1 MKKINLKKE
10 NYSWDL
16 EAILEGKTIEAL
28 FNELQ
33 SSCNS
38 LVASYDNGNFIK
50 SEKTFE
56 KFLIL
61 KKKFKILTNRF
72 HNYISNNLNEDINNS
87 DWVNWY
93 QKLIAFSSFV
103 QQKLSGFNNEVIK
116 NKLQIEK
123 YLSLNK
129 FKEYKRYFYSI
140 FRFKSHSLKPNEED
154 LLAKLSPVENAIE
167 DIFDTLTRSEI
178 KFNDVLS
185 KSKKAHKIK
194 TMSDFNILLKSK
206 DRILR
211 KNAWVSKYD
220 ALYNYKNTLAKTLYQ
235 VYLKYNTYAK
245 IRNFKNYVEETAF
258 QDEIN
263 PNFIPFVYEQVA
275 KYASLNKEY
284 NSLIKSVIKKRI
296 KVKNVEPWDMQAPLF
311 NKKNKYTIEQTKEIA
326 IKALSAM
333 GQEYI
338 SNIKKAFNENWISWL
353 PKPGKQTGAYS
364 IGNAEGLSK
373 YYISMNFDGTLRSV
387 YTIVHELGH
396 SMHTLKILQN
406 QKLYTSVS
414 IFYAE
419 ISSIANEMLLNN
431 FLLKKYTNDPKMK
444 VLILQEMIN
453 NFFATTTRQIMFSN
467 FEYEVNH
474 KINSGEQ
481 FGSETAFKIYADMH
495 KKYLDYSD
503 AKVKELLTKTNLRK
517 SLSIILSVPHFYTGI
532 LYVYKYAIGQVAAII
547 ATKRIINNESNAL
560 ENFNRF
566 LESGNSLPPLETI
579 SLLNVDLT
587 TPQAWEEAKE
597 IISGW
602 IQELKIELKKIKLAK

>member
-1 MKKINLKKE
+1 MKKINSKKE

-33 SSCNS
+33 SSCNN
-38 LVASYDNGNFIK
+38 LVEVYDNGNFIK

-56 KFLIL
+56 KFLVL
-61 KKKFKILTNRF
+61 QKKFKILMNRF
-72 HNYISNNLNEDINNS
+72 HNYVSNNLNEDINNS
-87 DWVNWY
+87 NWVNWY
-93 QKLIAFSSFV
+93 QKLMAFSSFV
-103 QQKLSGFNNEVIK
+103 QQKISGLSNEVIK
-116 NKLQIEK
+116 NKSQIEK
-123 YLSLNK
+123 YLTLNK
-129 FKEYKRYFYSI
+129 FKEYKRYFHSI
-140 FRFKSHSLKPNEED
+140 FRYKPHNLKPNEED
-154 LLAKLSPVENAIE
+154 LLAKLSPVESAVE

-178 KFNDVLS
+178 KFRNVFS
-185 KSKKAHKIK
+185 NSKKAHKIK
-194 TMSDFNILLKSK
+194 TMSDFNVLLKSK
-206 DRILR
+206 DRVLR
-211 KNAWVSKYD
+211 KNAWLSKYD
-220 ALYNYKNTLAKTLYQ
+220 ALYNYKNTLSKTLYQ

-258 QDEIN
+258 NDEIN
-263 PNFIPFVYEQVA
+263 SNFIPFVYDQVA
-275 KYASLNKEY
+275 KYALLNKEY
-284 NSLIKSVIKKRI
+284 NSLIKSAIKKRI
-296 KVKNVEPWDMQAPLF
+296 KVKKVQPWDSQAPLF

-326 IKALSAM
+326 LKALSPM

-338 SNIKKAFNENWISWL
+338 SNVKKAFDENWISWL

-364 IGNAEGLSK
+364 IGSAEGLSK

-396 SMHTLKILQN
+396 SMHTLKILQK

-419 ISSIANEMLLNN
+419 ISSIANEMLLNH
-431 FLLKKYTNDPKMK
+431 FLLKKYKNDPKMK

-474 KINSGEQ
+474 KINNGEQ
-481 FGSETAFKIYADMH
+481 FGSETAFSIYADMH
-495 KKYLDYSD
+495 KKYLNYSD
-503 AKVKELLTKTNLRK
+503 SKVKELLTKPSLKK

-547 ATKRIINNESNAL
+547 ATKRIINNEPNAL

-579 SLLNVDLT
+579 NLLNVDLT
-587 TPQAWEEAKE
+587 TSKAWQEAHE
-597 IISGW
+597 IVNGW
-602 IQELKIELKKIKLAK
+602 IKELKIELKKTKLIK

>member
-16 EAILEGKTIEAL
+16 EAILQGKTIEAL

-33 SSCNS
+33 SSCKT
-38 LVASYDNGNFIK
+38 LVEVYDNGNFIK

-56 KFLIL
+56 KFLAL
-61 KKKFKILTNRF
+61 QKKFQILMNRV
-72 HNYISNNLNEDINNS
+72 HNYVSNNLNEDINNPN
-87 DWVNWY
+87 WVNWY
-93 QKLIAFSSFV
+93 QKLMTFSSFV

-123 YLSLNK
+123 YLALNK

-140 FRFKSHSLKPNEED
+140 FRFKPHNLKPNEED
-154 LLAKLSPVENAIE
+154 LLAKLSPVENGIE

-178 KFNDVLS
+178 KFSSVFSN
-185 KSKKAHKIK
+185 SKKVYKIK
-194 TMSDFNILLKSK
+194 TMSDFNVLLKSR
-206 DRILR
+206 DRVLR
-211 KNAWVSKYD
+211 KNAWLSKYE
-220 ALYNYKNTLAKTLYQ
+220 ALYNYKNTLSKTLYQ

-263 PNFIPFVYEQVA
+263 SSFIPFVYDQIA
-275 KYASLNKEY
+275 KYAPLNKEY
-284 NSLIKSVIKKRI
+284 NSLIKSAIKKRL
-296 KVKNVEPWDMQAPLF
+296 KVKNVEPWDAQAPLF
-311 NKKNKYTIEQTKEIA
+311 SKKNKYTIEQTKEIA
-326 IKALSAM
+326 IKALSLM

-338 SNIKKAFNENWISWL
+338 SNVKKAFDENWISWL

-396 SMHTLKILQN
+396 SMHTLKILEK

-419 ISSIANEMLLNN
+419 ISSIANEMLLNH
-431 FLLKKYTNDPKMK
+431 FLLKKYNSDPKMK

-467 FEYEVNH
+467 FEYEVNN
-474 KINSGEQ
+474 KINNGEQ
-481 FGSETAFKIYADMH
+481 FGSETAFSIYADMH
-495 KKYLDYSD
+495 KKYLNYSD
-503 AKVKELLTKTNLRK
+503 SKVKELLTKPSLRK

-547 ATKRIINNESNAL
+547 ATKRIINNEPKAL

-579 SLLNVDLT
+579 NLLNVDLT
-587 TPQAWEEAKE
+587 TPKAWEEAHE
-597 IISGW
+597 IVSGW
-602 IQELKIELKKIKLAK
+602 IKELKIELKKTKLIK

>member
-16 EAILEGKTIEAL
+16 EAILEGKTIEVL

-33 SSCNS
+33 SSCNN
-38 LVASYDNGNFIK
+38 LVTSYDNGNFIK

-61 KKKFKILTNRF
+61 QKKFKILINRF
-72 HNYISNNLNEDINNS
+72 HNYVSNNLNEDINNP
-87 DWVNWY
+87 DWANWY

-116 NKLQIEK
+116 NKVQIEK
-123 YLSLNK
+123 YLVSNK

-140 FRFKSHSLKPNEED
+140 FRFKPHNLKPNEED

-185 KSKKAHKIK
+185 KSKKIHKIK

-206 DRILR
+206 DRTLR
-211 KNAWVSKYD
+211 KNAWLSKYD

-275 KYASLNKEY
+275 KYASLNKQY
-284 NSLIKSVIKKRI
+284 NSLIKSAIKKRI
-296 KVKNVEPWDMQAPLF
+296 KVKNVEPWDTQAPLF

-396 SMHTLKILQN
+396 SMHTLKILQK

-431 FLLKKYTNDPKMK
+431 FLLKKYSNDPKMK

-467 FEYEVNH
+467 FEYEVNR

-481 FGSETAFKIYADMH
+481 FGSETAFNIYADMH

-503 AKVKELLTKTNLRK
+503 AKVKELLTKSSLRK

-547 ATKRIINNESNAL
+547 ATKRIINNEPNAL

-587 TPQAWEEAKE
+587 TPQAWEEARE
-597 IISGW
+597 IVNGW
-602 IQELKIELKKIKLAK
+602 IQELKVELKKIKLTK